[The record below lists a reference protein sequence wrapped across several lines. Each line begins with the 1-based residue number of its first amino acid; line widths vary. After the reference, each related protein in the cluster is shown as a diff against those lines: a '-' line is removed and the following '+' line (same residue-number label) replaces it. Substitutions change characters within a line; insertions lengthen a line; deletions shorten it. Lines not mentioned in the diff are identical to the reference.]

1 MEPQRNLQ
9 GSRVGWLGW
18 GGVSLQ
24 PLLTKGLSVRL
35 SNIISKDKKWVGGW
49 GLLRQSNPARNEHR
63 TQLAHAWG
71 GGRSGPNASYNTYE
85 AFSSHGDLH

>member
-35 SNIISKDKKWVGGW
+35 SNIISKDKKWVGGV
-49 GLLRQSNPARNEHR
+49 GA
-63 TQLAHAWG
+63 TQAEQP
-71 GGRSGPNASYNTYE
+71 R
-85 AFSSHGDLH
+85 